1 MKLMGIT
8 GKSGAWKTTFSNILA
23 QNEDVGVIHIDD
35 LLREIKLKYFKS
47 LMQNSNKGEKTKVN
61 SGLKMLIYKNRIV
74 FNLFMKFRAKL
85 LKKRIDSKIQELQ
98 DRGKKVIIIDDIFI
112 KSLHIYDDLEKV
124 LLVERSYVNRKQA
137 LRDRDDLTL
146 QDIVASDIAHFK
158 GIYKD
163 THKNSKIENI
173 TNKGSK
179 EELFI
184 KAKEIYEKYC
194 ISQKSKFRRS
204 VSNKGDNCEPKNL
217 KRKERR
223 KKDISIEKWFL
234 KWYYIEKVRGGIFMK
249 ILLKN
254 GRLIDYKTKTDEVT
268 DILINDNKI
277 EKIAK
282 DINEKAD
289 RIIDCTNLNII
300 PGMIDMHCHLREPGF
315 EYKETIETGAKSAV
329 CGGFTTICPMPNT
342 KPTPDSAIILQKIIK
357 EGKRVNLCNILPFA
371 SVSKGEK
378 GEELVNFDELK
389 NAGAIGFSDDGM
401 PVVNS
406 RMMREAM
413 IKADSLGSFV
423 SSHCEEK
430 SVSSGAINAG
440 KVADSLGV
448 EGVLPEAEEI
458 MAAREIVISE
468 TNNVRGHICHISTK
482 TSKNM
487 IRDAKKRGV
496 KITCE
501 TCPHYFTFTVDEVL
515 NSGANAKMNPPLREE
530 KDRQAIIEGLKE
542 GTIDAI
548 ITDHA
553 PHSEEE
559 KNRDLSKAP
568 NGIIGF
574 ETALSAEIMNLV
586 DTGDLSYLDLVRVT
600 SYNPAKLL
608 KIDRGT
614 IEEGKV
620 ADITIFDPNERYTYT
635 KDMIV
640 SKSKNSPFIGKELKG
655 KVKYTIVNGKVVYAE
670 RKANIWMLLID

>member
-1 MKLMGIT
+1 M
-8 GKSGAWKTTFSNILA
+8 
-23 QNEDVGVIHIDD
+23 
-35 LLREIKLKYFKS
+35 R
-47 LMQNSNKGEKTKVN
+47 
-61 SGLKMLIYKNRIV
+61 
-74 FNLFMKFRAKL
+74 
-85 LKKRIDSKIQELQ
+85 
-98 DRGKKVIIIDDIFI
+98 
-112 KSLHIYDDLEKV
+112 
-124 LLVERSYVNRKQA
+124 
-137 LRDRDDLTL
+137 
-146 QDIVASDIAHFK
+146 
-158 GIYKD
+158 
-163 THKNSKIENI
+163 
-173 TNKGSK
+173 
-179 EELFI
+179 
-184 KAKEIYEKYC
+184 
-194 ISQKSKFRRS
+194 
-204 VSNKGDNCEPKNL
+204 
-217 KRKERR
+217 
-223 KKDISIEKWFL
+223 
-234 KWYYIEKVRGGIFMK
+234 

-254 GRLIDYKTKTDEVT
+254 GRLIDYKTKNDEVT

-342 KPTPDSAIILQKIIK
+342 KPTPDSAIILQKIIE

-389 NAGAIGFSDDGM
+389 EAGAIGFSDDGM

-440 KVADSLGV
+440 KVADSIGV

-559 KNRDLSKAP
+559 KERELSKAP

-574 ETALSAEIMNLV
+574 ETALAAEIMNLV

-655 KVKYTIVNGKVVYAE
+655 KVKYTIVGGKIVFPFE
-670 RKANIWMLLID
+670 K

>member
-1 MKLMGIT
+1 M
-8 GKSGAWKTTFSNILA
+8 
-23 QNEDVGVIHIDD
+23 
-35 LLREIKLKYFKS
+35 R
-47 LMQNSNKGEKTKVN
+47 
-61 SGLKMLIYKNRIV
+61 
-74 FNLFMKFRAKL
+74 
-85 LKKRIDSKIQELQ
+85 
-98 DRGKKVIIIDDIFI
+98 
-112 KSLHIYDDLEKV
+112 
-124 LLVERSYVNRKQA
+124 
-137 LRDRDDLTL
+137 
-146 QDIVASDIAHFK
+146 
-158 GIYKD
+158 
-163 THKNSKIENI
+163 
-173 TNKGSK
+173 
-179 EELFI
+179 
-184 KAKEIYEKYC
+184 
-194 ISQKSKFRRS
+194 
-204 VSNKGDNCEPKNL
+204 
-217 KRKERR
+217 
-223 KKDISIEKWFL
+223 
-234 KWYYIEKVRGGIFMK
+234 

-254 GRLIDYKTKTDEVT
+254 GRLIDYKTNKDELT
-268 DILINDNKI
+268 DILIHNDRI

-282 DINEKAD
+282 NIDDKAD
-289 RIIDCTNLNII
+289 EIIDCTNLNII

-342 KPTPDSAIILQKIIK
+342 KPTPDSAIVLQKIIE

-378 GEELVNFDELK
+378 GEELVDFKELK
-389 NAGAIGFSDDGM
+389 EAGAIGFSDDGM

-413 IKADSLGSFV
+413 IKANSLGSFV

-440 KVADSLGV
+440 KVADSIGV

-614 IEEGKV
+614 IEEGKI
-620 ADITIFDPNERYTYT
+620 ADITIFDPNETYTYT
-635 KDMIV
+635 KEMIV

-655 KVKYTIVNGKVVYAE
+655 NVKYTIVGGRIVFPFEK
-670 RKANIWMLLID
+670 